1 MKPISLLEPC
11 AGKLART
18 VLRGGWRGDTLSLP
32 DMRALAEVE
41 YDGTLIPDHIPQ
53 MGDDG
58 RLGTAYTLAYMR
70 ALQKRAEEERS

>member
-1 MKPISLLEPC
+1 MSVKSHIEIAPGLKVAAQMSPEPSDEEM
-11 AGKLART
+11 AFVR
-18 VLRGGWRGDTLSLP
+18 
-32 DMRALAEVE
+32 
-41 YDGTLIPDHIPQ
+41 Q

>member
-1 MKPISLLEPC
+1 MTDTSTCTRPC
-11 AGKLART
+11 A
-18 VLRGGWRGDTLSLP
+18 
-32 DMRALAEVE
+32 ALAEVE

>member
-1 MKPISLLEPC
+1 MYQ
-11 AGKLART
+11 AMRT
-18 VLRGGWRGDTLSLP
+18 
-32 DMRALAEVE
+32 LAEVG